1 MVVSELVRQ
10 NRAHL
15 VHRQDLHER
24 KTEAHNAPASNS
36 HEAAALGDPSVD
48 IRNQI
53 SVPWWILPSCFSH
66 RIEPW
71 KGSGWCA
78 GTSSGPGASKRSGR
92 GTVDQRTTPAPTMQA
107 NAILKSMPLK

>member
-24 KTEAHNAPASNS
+24 KAEAHTAPASNS

-53 SVPWWILPSCFSH
+53 NVPWWILPSCFSH
-66 RIEPW
+66 RIEHLEKLWMVRWHKLRTGRFKAVRTWHDRP
-71 KGSGWCA
+71 KDDASADNA
-78 GTSSGPGASKRSGR
+78 G
-92 GTVDQRTTPAPTMQA
+92 
-107 NAILKSMPLK
+107 